1 MTKLA
6 LTAREC
12 QSTPPPDG
20 SGPYQS
26 RLQRPAARGSVL
38 TMFAALGRFVTRF
51 RWFIIAAWIVL
62 AGVVALVAPALQS
75 TQDNSEFL
83 PDHYESIQA
92 AKIQDEKFSDAFS
105 PGAIL
110 VIERK
115 DGAKLTS
122 ADQAE
127 VGTLAKELAPKLG
140 KKTFQQ
146 LVVAQ
151 GQDGK
156 PNLSEDGTVM
166 FAIIPLAEDA
176 TGYDTRAID
185 DGKDL
190 RKEIEDLTEGSD
202 LDVKTT
208 GAVPQSLD
216 SQESGEDTLAIVA
229 IATVV
234 LIVGLLALIF
244 RSVLI
249 CLLPLVVVGVVSTIA
264 TGAIAWANDIFDLK
278 ADASVQ
284 QILVVVLYGVGT
296 DYILFFLFRHRER
309 LRQGAAVKDSV
320 VHSLDRA
327 GEAIASAGGAV
338 IVAFM
343 ALILSSLSIF
353 RAIGPALAIAVF
365 VTLVA
370 ALTLVPALVSL
381 LGKALFWPSKS
392 WQKEPK
398 HGTFIKLGKT
408 VGSRPGVT
416 ALVSGGAMAVLAVF
430 ALSFNPSF
438 DFNSSL
444 PKGVES
450 TEAMNEFQ
458 EHFSAGA
465 AEPVPVL
472 VDAKDATPSQE
483 QLTAFGKALGAAKGV
498 DAVAGPV
505 PSKDGKAFQFYLT
518 LADDP
523 VSDAAQDNVAGPIRD
538 AAHDAAPEGTE
549 AYVGGTPGIFADMSA
564 AMARD
569 YKVVFPVAALVIL
582 LILALLLRSLVA
594 PWFLMAAVG
603 LGFAATLGITVI
615 AFQHIGGESG
625 LIFMLPIYIYLF
637 VTALGTDYNI
647 LMIARLREEAR
658 EGHDPHTAAAH
669 AVTHAGPTIAA
680 AGVIL
685 AGTFA
690 SLMLGGNTLIVSMG
704 FALAVGILIVS
715 FVMSMFFTPALTSLL
730 GHAAWWPGHAD
741 EAKDDHDQVAT
752 TR

>member
-1 MTKLA
+1 MLI
-6 LTAREC
+6 
-12 QSTPPPDG
+12 
-20 SGPYQS
+20 
-26 RLQRPAARGSVL
+26 
-38 TMFAALGRFVTRF
+38 MFGALGRFVTRF
-51 RWFIIAAWIVL
+51 RWYVIAAWVLIAVIVS
-62 AGVVALVAPALQS
+62 ATAPALES

-92 AKIQDEKFSDAFS
+92 LQLQEEKFSDAFT

-110 VIERK
+110 VIERE
-115 DGAKLTS
+115 DGDALT
-122 ADQAE
+122 ADDQAQVATIGE
-127 VGTLAKELAPKLG
+127 ELAPKLG

-146 LVVAQ
+146 QVYAVDEA
-151 GQDGK
+151 GE
-156 PNLSEDGTVM
+156 PNLSEDETVM
-166 FAIIPLAEDA
+166 FAVIPLADGASGFDPQAFDDAEDLRDELEKLTEDTGLEIRA
-176 TGYDTRAID
+176 TG
-185 DGKDL
+185 
-190 RKEIEDLTEGSD
+190 S
-202 LDVKTT
+202 
-208 GAVPQSLD
+208 VPQGLD
-216 SQESGEDTLAIVA
+216 SQDSSEKTLQIVG

-249 CLLPLVVVGVVSTIA
+249 CLLPVVVVGVVSVIA

-284 QILVVVLYGVGT
+284 QILIVVLYGVGT

-309 LRQGAAVKDSV
+309 LREGAEVKAAVE
-320 VHSLDRA
+320 HSIDRA

-365 VTLVA
+365 ITLIA
-370 ALTLVPALVSL
+370 ALTLVPAIVSL
-381 LGKALFWPSKS
+381 LGKKLFWPSKS
-392 WQKEPK
+392 WQTEPE
-398 HGTFIKLGKT
+398 HGTFNKLGNL
-408 VGSRPGVT
+408 VGRRPGAT
-416 ALVSGGAMAVLAVF
+416 ALASGGAMAVLAIF
-430 ALSFNPSF
+430 ALGFNPSF

-444 PKGVES
+444 PDGVES
-450 TEAMNEFQ
+450 TEALETFQ

-472 VDAKDATPSQE
+472 LDAEGADVSE
-483 QLTAFGKALGAAKGV
+483 DQLTDFATALGEAKGV
-498 DAVAGPV
+498 DQVAGPV
-505 PSKDGKAFQFYLT
+505 PSEEGGAYQFFLT
-518 LADDP
+518 LHDDP
-523 VSDAAQDNVAGPIRD
+523 TSDAAQTNVGGPIRD

-549 AYVGGTPGIFADMSA
+549 AYVGGTPGIFADMST

-569 YKVVFPVAALVIL
+569 YKVVFPVAAIVIMV
-582 LILALLLRSLVA
+582 ILALLLRSLVA

-603 LGFAATLGITVI
+603 LGFAATLGTTVI
-615 AFQHIGGESG
+615 AFQHIGGEPG

-658 EGHDPHTAAAH
+658 EGKDPREAARQ
-669 AVTHAGPTIAA
+669 AVTHAGPTVGA
-680 AGVIL
+680 AGIIL

-690 SLMLGGNTLIVSMG
+690 ALMLGGNTLIVSMG
-704 FALAVGILIVS
+704 FALAVGILIVA
-715 FVMSMFFTPALTSLL
+715 FVMSLFFTPALTALL

-741 EAKDDHDQVAT
+741 ETAAQHEERVGH
-752 TR
+752 

>member
-1 MTKLA
+1 
-6 LTAREC
+6 
-12 QSTPPPDG
+12 
-20 SGPYQS
+20 
-26 RLQRPAARGSVL
+26 
-38 TMFAALGRFVTRF
+38 MFAALGRFVTRF
-51 RWFIIAAWIVL
+51 RWYVIAAWVVL
-62 AGVVALVAPALQS
+62 AAVVATTAPALES

-83 PDHYESIQA
+83 PDSYESIQA
-92 AKIQDEKFSDAFS
+92 LQLQEDKFSDAFS

-110 VIERK
+110 VVERK
-115 DGAKLTS
+115 DGGELS
-122 ADQAE
+122 ADDQAAFAGIAE
-127 VGTLAKELAPKLG
+127 ELAPELG
-140 KKTFQQ
+140 EKTFQP
-146 LVVAQ
+146 LVIAQ
-151 GQDGK
+151 DEEGR
-156 PNLSEDGTVM
+156 PNLSEDGTVL
-166 FAIIPLAEDA
+166 FGVIPLADGA
-176 TGYDTRAID
+176 TGFDTRAID

-190 RKEIEDLTEGSD
+190 REEIKDLEEGTD
-202 LDVKTT
+202 LEIRAT

-216 SQESGEDTLAIVA
+216 SQESSEDTLLIVG

-249 CLLPLVVVGVVSTIA
+249 CVLPLVVVGIVSTIA
-264 TGAIAWANDIFDLK
+264 TGAIAWANEIFDLK
-278 ADASVQ
+278 ADASVE

-309 LRQGAAVKDSV
+309 MRQGASVRDSV

-365 VTLVA
+365 VTLLA
-370 ALTLVPALVSL
+370 ALTLVPAIVSR

-398 HGTFIKLGKT
+398 HGTFVKFGRLVGK
-408 VGSRPGVT
+408 RPGLT
-416 ALVSGGAMAVLAVF
+416 AIASGGAMTVLALF

-444 PKGVES
+444 PEGVES
-450 TEAMNEFQ
+450 TEAMETFQ
-458 EHFSAGA
+458 ENFSAGA

-472 VDAKDATPSQE
+472 VDAEGADVTPE
-483 QLTAFGKALGAAKGV
+483 ELEAFSAALGEAKGV
-498 DAVAGPV
+498 DQVAGPL
-505 PSKDGKAFQFYLT
+505 PSEDGTAYQYYLT

-523 VSDAAQDNVAGPIRD
+523 VSDAAQDNVEGPIRD

-549 AYVGGTPGIFADMSA
+549 AFVGGTPGIFADMSK

-569 YKVVFPVAALVIL
+569 YKVVFPVAAGVIMI
-582 LILALLLRSLVA
+582 ILALLLRSLVA

-603 LGFAATLGITVI
+603 LGFAATLGTTVI
-615 AFQHIGGESG
+615 AFQFIGGESG

-658 EGHDPHTAAAH
+658 EGRDPHDAAAQ

-730 GHAAWWPGHAD
+730 GHAAWWPGHGD
-741 EAKDDHDQVAT
+741 EAPHRSPESGSAT
-752 TR
+752 EPERVDLQK

>member
-1 MTKLA
+1 
-6 LTAREC
+6 
-12 QSTPPPDG
+12 
-20 SGPYQS
+20 
-26 RLQRPAARGSVL
+26 
-38 TMFAALGRFVTRF
+38 MFAALGRFVTRF
-51 RWFIIAAWIVL
+51 RWYVIAAWVL
-62 AGVVALVAPALQS
+62 LAVVVGATAPALES

-83 PDHYESIQA
+83 PDHYESIKAMTLQE
-92 AKIQDEKFSDAFS
+92 DEFSDAFS

-115 DGAKLTS
+115 DGERLTD

-127 VGTLAKELAPKLG
+127 VAEVATALAPELG
-140 KKTFQQ
+140 KKTFQPA
-146 LVVAQ
+146 VITQ
-151 GQDGK
+151 GESGQ

-166 FAIIPLAEDA
+166 FAVVPLADGA
-176 TGYDTRAID
+176 TGYDTRAMDDAKQMRKDID
-185 DGKDL
+185 KLTSGTDL
-190 RKEIEDLTEGSD
+190 EIRA
-202 LDVKTT
+202 T
-208 GAVPQSLD
+208 GAVPQGLD
-216 SQESGEDTLAIVA
+216 SQESGEDTLVIVG

-249 CLLPLVVVGVVSTIA
+249 CLLPIVVVGLVSSIA

-309 LRQGAAVKDSV
+309 LRQGAAVKESV
-320 VHSLDRA
+320 VYSLDRA

-343 ALILSSLSIF
+343 ALILSSLGIF

-370 ALTLVPALVSL
+370 ALTLVPAVVSL

-398 HGTFIKLGKT
+398 HGTFIKLGNT
-408 VGSRPGVT
+408 VGRRPGLT

-444 PKGVES
+444 PEGVES
-450 TEAMNEFQ
+450 TEAMETFT

-472 VDAKDATPSQE
+472 VDAEGADVTPDELS
-483 QLTAFGKALGAAKGV
+483 AFASALGEAKGV
-498 DAVAGPV
+498 DSVAGPL
-505 PSKDGKAFQFYLT
+505 PSSDGSAYQFYLT
-518 LADDP
+518 LSDDP

-538 AAHDAAPEGTE
+538 TAHDAAPDGTD

-569 YKVVFPVAALVIL
+569 YKVVFPVAAVIIM

-603 LGFAATLGITVI
+603 LGFAATLGTTVI
-615 AFQHIGGESG
+615 AFQHIGGEAG

-658 EGHDPHTAAAH
+658 EGRDPHNAATQ

-680 AGVIL
+680 AGIIL

-730 GHAAWWPGHAD
+730 GHAAWWPGHGD
-741 EAKDDHDQVAT
+741 EKRDDEPEKELAPT
-752 TR
+752 T